1 VTPKSSGP
9 FKYSESSGP
18 PEVKPIRAIWLGTAD
33 YAETLA
39 LQRELVTRVSERSEP
54 ETLLLLEHPHVYT
67 LGRRGKHEDIL
78 ADPAEL
84 AELGV
89 EVHETD
95 RGGEVTY
102 HGPGQLVGYPI
113 VDLRP
118 LGGPLKF
125 VCALQEAVVTALSVF
140 GVPASCA
147 DKPTGIW
154 VGDAK
159 IGAIGLRVSRGIS
172 SHGFA
177 VNVDPDLSY
186 FDRIVPCGMPGV
198 EVTSVRRE
206 GQRDGT
212 EAPVSSPTAMSMSTL
227 VAHSLGTALGRP
239 IVWAELADLPRSA
252 PSLV

>member
-1 VTPKSSGP
+1 L
-9 FKYSESSGP
+9 YSRTQSEK
-18 PEVKPIRAIWLGTAD
+18 KPLRTVWLGRAD

-39 LQRELVTRVSERSEP
+39 LQRALVRAVSDGTGL

-78 ADPAEL
+78 VGTAEL
-84 AELGV
+84 TALDV

-125 VCALQEAVVTALSVF
+125 VCALQEAVVTALSAY

-147 DKPTGIW
+147 DRPTGIW

-177 VNVDPDLSY
+177 VNINPDLSY

-198 EVTSVRRE
+198 DVTSVLRE
-206 GQRDGT
+206 GLGEGSGATVRD
-212 EAPVSSPTAMSMSTL
+212 AASL
-227 VAHSLGTALGRP
+227 VADALGSALGRP
-239 IVWAELADLPRSA
+239 VVWAEPADLPKPA
-252 PSLV
+252 A

>member
-1 VTPKSSGP
+1 MS
-9 FKYSESSGP
+9 
-18 PEVKPIRAIWLGTAD
+18 PEAKPIRAIWLGTAD
-33 YAETLA
+33 YAETIA
-39 LQRELVTRVSERSEP
+39 LQRELVTRVSEGSEP

-67 LGRRGKHEDIL
+67 LGRRGKQEDVL
-78 ADPAEL
+78 ADAE
-84 AELGV
+84 ELVAMGV

-113 VDLRP
+113 IDLRP

-186 FDRIVPCGMPGV
+186 FDHIVPCGMPGV
-198 EVTSVRRE
+198 DVTSVWRE
-206 GQRDGT
+206 GQR
-212 EAPVSSPTAMSMSTL
+212 EAPPTPPVPGPTAMSMATL
-227 VAHSLGTALGRP
+227 VAHALGTTLGRP
-239 IVWAELADLPRSA
+239 IVWAELADLPRLT
-252 PSLV
+252 PSLT

>member
-1 VTPKSSGP
+1 MGP
-9 FKYSESSGP
+9 ASQ
-18 PEVKPIRAIWLGTAD
+18 VRTRWLGRLPYEEAWD
-33 YAETLA
+33 
-39 LQRELVTRVSERSEP
+39 LQRAFHEGRS
-54 ETLLLLEHPHVYT
+54 TGRSMDDYLLLLEHPHVYT

-78 ADPAEL
+78 VGTAEL
-84 AELGV
+84 TALDV

-125 VCALQEAVVTALSVF
+125 VCALQEAVVTALSAY

-147 DKPTGIW
+147 DRPTGIW

-177 VNVDPDLSY
+177 VNINPDLSY

-198 EVTSVRRE
+198 DVTSVLRE
-206 GQRDGT
+206 GLGEGSGATVRD
-212 EAPVSSPTAMSMSTL
+212 AASL
-227 VAHSLGTALGRP
+227 VADALGSALGRP
-239 IVWAELADLPRSA
+239 VVWAEPADLPKPA
-252 PSLV
+252 A

>member
-1 VTPKSSGP
+1 MS
-9 FKYSESSGP
+9 
-18 PEVKPIRAIWLGTAD
+18 PEAKPLRVVWLGRAD
-33 YAETLA
+33 YSETLA
-39 LQRELVTRVSERSEP
+39 LQRELVQRVADGTGP
-54 ETLLLLEHPHVYT
+54 ETLLVLEHPHVYT

-78 ADPAEL
+78 ADAAEL
-84 AELGV
+84 AALGV

-125 VCALQEAVVTALSVF
+125 VCALQEAVVTALSAY

-147 DKPTGIW
+147 DRPTGIW
-154 VGDAK
+154 VGEAK

-177 VNVDPDLSY
+177 VNINPDLSY

-198 EVTSVRRE
+198 EVTSVLRE
-206 GQRDGT
+206 GLVGGYGATVRD
-212 EAPVSSPTAMSMSTL
+212 TASL
-227 VAHSLGTALGRP
+227 VADALGSALGRP
-239 IVWAELADLPRSA
+239 VFWAEPSELPRPA
-252 PSLV
+252 PSLI

>member
-1 VTPKSSGP
+1 MSSG
-9 FKYSESSGP
+9 SSGA
-18 PEVKPIRAIWLGTAD
+18 KPIRAIWLGPAD

-39 LQRELVTRVSERSEP
+39 LQRELARGVAEGSEP

-67 LGRRGKHEDIL
+67 LGRRGKHEDVL
-78 ADPAEL
+78 AEPSEL

-113 VDLRP
+113 IDLRP

-125 VCALQEAVVTALSVF
+125 VCALQEAVVTALAVF

-177 VNVDPDLSY
+177 VNVNPDLSY

-198 EVTSVRRE
+198 EVTSVWRE
-206 GQRDGT
+206 G
-212 EAPVSSPTAMSMSTL
+212 VSIPTAMSMSAH
-227 VAHSLGTALGRP
+227 VAHGLGTALSRP
-239 IVWAELADLPRSA
+239 IVWAETADLPRPA
-252 PSLV
+252 PSLPLVPGTPGRPTRCPIGH